1 MAVTDISALRKD
13 AAVEEPEEF
22 LKPEEQAEMTGED
35 EAPGKSSVDPTY
47 QDQDSENILNGNSS
61 DGFKFKI
68 VNSTWTPYA
77 RAMWKKF
84 SELHDCN
91 PANILFIEVEE
102 GKAKSRGKAKIM
114 EISKLSNRW
123 QEVLAQMVGFNFS
136 FVITIY
142 QGNVDKFEQSREQ
155 MLVHLYN
162 CLRQIKADGTLRDFD
177 IKAFTEVYANLK
189 AGWDKEHCAIPNL
202 IDTGNWIG
210 MRQMQG
216 QLFGEDRSGE
226 NAQAKDF

>member
-1 MAVTDISALRKD
+1 MAVTDISALRKE
-13 AAVEEPEEF
+13 AAAEEPEEF
-22 LKPEEQAEMTGED
+22 LQPEEKAAMTEED
-35 EAPGKSSVDPTY
+35 DTPGKSSVDPTY

-61 DGFKFKI
+61 DGFKFKV

-177 IKAFTEVYANLK
+177 IRAFTEVYANLK

>member
-1 MAVTDISALRKD
+1 MAVTDIYALRKD
-13 AAVEEPEEF
+13 AAAEEPEEF
-22 LKPEEQAEMTGED
+22 LQPEEKAAMTGED
-35 EAPGKSSVDPTY
+35 DTPGKSSVDPTY

-61 DGFKFKI
+61 DGFKFKV

-177 IKAFTEVYANLK
+177 IRAFTEVYANLK

>member
-1 MAVTDISALRKD
+1 MTVTSIDELRD
-13 AAVEEPEEF
+13 AAEEPEEF
-22 LKPEEQAEMTGED
+22 LQPEEQAAMSGKD

-68 VNSTWTPYA
+68 VNSIWTPYA
-77 RAMWKKF
+77 RALWKKF

-177 IKAFTEVYANLK
+177 IRAFTEVYANLK

>member
-1 MAVTDISALRKD
+1 MAVTDISALRNVAD
-13 AAVEEPEEF
+13 GEEPEEF
-22 LKPEEQAEMTGED
+22 LQPEEKTAMSGED
-35 EAPGKSSVDPTY
+35 KDLGKTNVDPTY
-47 QDQDSENILNGNSS
+47 HDQDAENILHGSS
-61 DGFKFKI
+61 DGYKFKI
-68 VNSTWTPYA
+68 VNSAWAPYA
-77 RAMWKKF
+77 RALWKKF

-114 EISKLSNRW
+114 EISRVPARW
-123 QEVLAQMVGFNFS
+123 QELLEQMVNFHFS
-136 FVITIY
+136 HIITIY
-142 QGNVDKFEQSREQ
+142 QRNVDKFEQSREQ

-177 IKAFTEVYANLK
+177 IRAFSEVYANLK
-189 AGWDKEHCAIPNL
+189 IGWDKEHCAIPNL
-202 IDTGNWIG
+202 IETGNWIG
-210 MRQMQG
+210 MKQLQG